1 MISNAAAE
9 GGPRRVRRGSVGAL
23 FKLLAASVLL
33 FAVFYDDF
41 DVGVA
46 REESCGEL
54 FGAVDGAVL
63 AAGAAEADGE
73 VREVAF
79 EVFVDALRDYGEGVV
94 EEDGYGLFVAQ
105 EFYDG
110 GVLACVCFVFGVA
123 AGIGERAAVEDMSAA
138 VAGGV
143 FRQALFVGEAHHRD
157 GELRV
162 EG

>member
-1 MISNAAAE
+1 M
-9 GGPRRVRRGSVGAL
+9 
-23 FKLLAASVLL
+23 
-33 FAVFYDDF
+33 FAVVEDDV

-46 REESCGEL
+46 RAEGFGEL

-73 VREVAF
+73 VGEVAF

-94 EEDGYGLFVAQ
+94 EEDGDRLFVAQ

-110 GVLACVCFVFGVA
+110 GVLACIGLVFGVA
-123 AGIGERAAVEDMSAA
+123 ARVGERAAVEDVSAA
-138 VAGGV
+138 VARGV
-143 FRQALFVGEAHHRD
+143 FRQALFVGETHHRD

-162 EG
+162 ES

>member
-1 MISNAAAE
+1 MC
-9 GGPRRVRRGSVGAL
+9 RWL
-23 FKLLAASVLL
+23 LL
-33 FAVFYDDF
+33 FAVVEEDV

-46 REESCGEL
+46 RAEGFGEL

-63 AAGAAEADGE
+63 AAGASEADGE
-73 VREVAF
+73 VGEVAF

-94 EEDGYGLFVAQ
+94 EEDGDGLFVAQ

-110 GVLACVCFVFGVA
+110 GVLACIGFVFGVA
-123 AGIGERAAVEDMSAA
+123 ARVGERAAVEDMSAA

-143 FRQALFVGEAHHRD
+143 FRQALLVGEAHHRD